1 MPEHCAAQ
9 DSTWPLRMTMQN
21 YLSSNPLRI
30 RVVIADDHPAVLA
43 GVEYLISDMRDA
55 LVIGTCPH
63 AASVIDF
70 LRTHACDVVVVD
82 YTPPRELDADGLV
95 LFSRLRRRFPALRI
109 VVLTGL
115 ENREMLQLIMAAG
128 VNSVIS
134 KWDDPEHLRRAI
146 RAVYI
151 RQRYFSPE
159 IRRMIDVERRPA
171 ESDPTGRLSLR
182 EAEVIRLLATG
193 MSVVEIGTMVG
204 RSRKTISAQKL
215 TAMKKLGLGS
225 DADLY
230 RYALASG
237 LIHSSYSA
245 KADALAHE

>member
-1 MPEHCAAQ
+1 MLNTQ
-9 DSTWPLRMTMQN
+9 K
-21 YLSSNPLRI
+21 SNLLRI

-55 LVIGTCPH
+55 LVIGTCSH
-63 AASVIDF
+63 AASVVDF
-70 LRTHACDVVVVD
+70 LHKHACDVVVVD
-82 YTPPRELDADGLV
+82 YTPPRELEGDGLA

-115 ENREMLQLIMAAG
+115 ENREMLQLIVAGG
-128 VNSVIS
+128 VNSVVS

-159 IRRMIDVERRPA
+159 IRRMIDVERQRA
-171 ESDPTGRLSLR
+171 ESDSVGQLSLR

-193 MSVVEIGTMVG
+193 MSVVEIGTKVG

-237 LIHSSYSA
+237 LIHASYGA
-245 KADALAHE
+245 KADALGQE